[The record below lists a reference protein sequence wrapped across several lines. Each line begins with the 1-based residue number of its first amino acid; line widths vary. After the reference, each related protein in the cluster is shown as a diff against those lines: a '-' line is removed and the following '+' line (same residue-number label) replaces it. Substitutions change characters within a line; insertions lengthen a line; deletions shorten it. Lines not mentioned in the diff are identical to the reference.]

1 MTDKTLKSPASI
13 NSLNSGALKGT
24 INRAKKITGSV
35 IPYKRELLGR
45 ISNNESLTGLIA
57 TSDENHA
64 IRGTVDIS
72 GGVTG
77 HLAQSQPPL
86 IGTVLIGNEYE
97 RYEGPYTAVPTTC
110 DQTLDTSNKVMRED
124 VVVREIP
131 FAEVSNPAGGTTVI
145 IG

>member
-24 INRAKKITGSV
+24 INRAKKITCSV
-35 IPYKRELLGR
+35 IPSKRELLGR
-45 ISNNESLTGLIA
+45 ISNNESLTGSIA
-57 TSDENHA
+57 TSDKNHA
-64 IRGTVDIS
+64 IQGTVDIS

-77 HLAQSQPPL
+77 HLAQSQPQL
-86 IGTVLIGNEYE
+86 MGMVSIANEYE
-97 RYEGPYTAVPTTC
+97 RYEGPYTVYPDTF

-145 IG
+145 I